1 MVRGGIYLF
10 VCFFAS
16 CFAADTEVIL
26 GLWFVL

>member
-10 VCFFAS
+10 FFFAS